1 MPVEFLH
8 VGVWPELFM
17 NGVFEART
25 GMWSQRIVVH
35 PGVRAGAK
43 RGRRICFVAF
53 TLQ

>member
-1 MPVEFLH
+1 
-8 VGVWPELFM
+8 M
-17 NGVFEART
+17 NDVFEAGT
-25 GMWSQRIVVH
+25 GIWVQLFVVH